1 MRKVHEQFEPQ
12 VRQTGQESRLWRWS
26 DPSSRPSG
34 DLKGTSFPPVSISV
48 KWEQLL
54 PQFRR
59 TSDGCQDQS
68 QCSIQRCL
76 KGGGKWECPQVR
88 ADSVGSW
95 TLDSKPQAL
104 HSGSDF
110 LLSPGPYDVCR
121 WAPAPLIPMPGTHQ
135 TSPNHVDCLSP
146 PSLECIQEAKHWVG
160 LESARIP
167 GQQLHGGQRRQWTCH
182 SGVPL
187 GGFEGWAGMREGPG
201 SGVKQQPQ
209 RLFLFIGITRFLGQV
224 PTPGKGGQA
233 GLEGS
238 GGRRRVRS
246 PGPPPTS
253 VLWLHSKSSHPCSRA
268 PL

>member
-135 TSPNHVDCLSP
+135 TFHQTMWTASVPQALNASRRPNTGWGW
-146 PSLECIQEAKHWVG
+146 SL
-160 LESARIP
+160 R
-167 GQQLHGGQRRQWTCH
+167 
-182 SGVPL
+182 
-187 GGFEGWAGMREGPG
+187 GFQANSYTEDRGG
-201 SGVKQQPQ
+201 SGRV
-209 RLFLFIGITRFLGQV
+209 
-224 PTPGKGGQA
+224 TPGCPWGALRAGQ
-233 GLEGS
+233 G
-238 GGRRRVRS
+238 
-246 PGPPPTS
+246 
-253 VLWLHSKSSHPCSRA
+253 
-268 PL
+268 